1 MVRVQVYG
9 KKAFIHEFEVLDI
22 KSDRNCVLGIDILDK
37 LGVAIQGIPTQFA
50 IVDSETQDSSMT
62 QDDTPITT
70 HIQTEVTKE
79 LKEKGALKL
88 ARILDS
94 SFNNKVS
101 STYAQTLC
109 AFQVSIPLHLH
120 SYIQANE
127 AIQGFCSHP
136 QAFIELDIGH
146 HEPIHK
152 RQYNLAKCHH
162 TFIHQQVQTW
172 LEAGIIQRVSRNT
185 AWNNPLLIVPKKDI
199 DGSTKRW
206 RLCIDPRPINSIIKS
221 CNYPL
226 PLIRDLLESL
236 SGSRVFSRID
246 LKSSFNQFQVH
257 PEHREYTTF
266 TWNTIQYQFIGAPFG
281 LKHVSSV
288 FQRVMNDIFVDLSF
302 VKVYIDDIII
312 CSDSYEIH
320 LTHLETV
327 LTTLNSFNL
336 KANML
341 KSVLAERDIIILG
354 YKVNQDGIRVAA
366 EKLAVI
372 EDWKPPSTGKSLQ
385 QHLGFFNFFREMIP
399 NYASLVAPL
408 DSLRHHEKITWTE
421 SHQAIYSKLKKI
433 LKSELILSFPS
444 YNHEFIVATD
454 ASDKGL
460 GAVLYQEIN
469 GQNHYLSFA
478 SRSLKGG
485 ERNYGAT
492 KRELL
497 GIVFALE
504 KFRNY
509 ILGTP
514 FTLYTDHHSLIFL
527 HSQKHSNRM
536 INSWIDVLSEFDF
549 KIFHRPGIQN
559 ILPDRLS
566 RLYDFEG
573 KEDKKPEIIYSIAS
587 RDPTDLS
594 EVPLDQRKSLV
605 EMAHSKGHFGASA
618 MRSQLLADGWIWEG
632 MNKDLLGI
640 V

>member
-1 MVRVQVYG
+1 
-9 KKAFIHEFEVLDI
+9 
-22 KSDRNCVLGIDILDK
+22 
-37 LGVAIQGIPTQFA
+37 
-50 IVDSETQDSSMT
+50 
-62 QDDTPITT
+62 
-70 HIQTEVTKE
+70 
-79 LKEKGALKL
+79 
-88 ARILDS
+88 
-94 SFNNKVS
+94 
-101 STYAQTLC
+101 
-109 AFQVSIPLHLH
+109 
-120 SYIQANE
+120 
-127 AIQGFCSHP
+127 
-136 QAFIELDIGH
+136 
-146 HEPIHK
+146 
-152 RQYNLAKCHH
+152 
-162 TFIHQQVQTW
+162 
-172 LEAGIIQRVSRNT
+172 
-185 AWNNPLLIVPKKDI
+185 
-199 DGSTKRW
+199 
-206 RLCIDPRPINSIIKS
+206 
-221 CNYPL
+221 
-226 PLIRDLLESL
+226 
-236 SGSRVFSRID
+236 
-246 LKSSFNQFQVH
+246 
-257 PEHREYTTF
+257 
-266 TWNTIQYQFIGAPFG
+266 
-281 LKHVSSV
+281 
-288 FQRVMNDIFVDLSF
+288 
-302 VKVYIDDIII
+302 
-312 CSDSYEIH
+312 
-320 LTHLETV
+320 
-327 LTTLNSFNL
+327 
-336 KANML
+336 
-341 KSVLAERDIIILG
+341 
-354 YKVNQDGIRVAA
+354 
-366 EKLAVI
+366 
-372 EDWKPPSTGKSLQ
+372 
-385 QHLGFFNFFREMIP
+385 MIP